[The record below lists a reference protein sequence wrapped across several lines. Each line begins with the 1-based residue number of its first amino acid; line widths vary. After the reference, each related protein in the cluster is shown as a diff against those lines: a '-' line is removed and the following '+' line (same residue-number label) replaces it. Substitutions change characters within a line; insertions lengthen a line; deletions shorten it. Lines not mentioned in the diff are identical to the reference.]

1 MLWIG
6 DKSKCTEVVIP
17 ESVTNIGEEA
27 FSDCSRLTSISIPEG
42 VTSIGQYA
50 FSNCT
55 NLDVTI
61 DNSKNNV
68 TVGYNAFYKCK
79 SVTYLK

>member
-1 MLWIG
+1 L
-6 DKSKCTEVVIP
+6 
-17 ESVTNIGEEA
+17 A
-27 FSDCSRLTSISIPEG
+27 FSE
-42 VTSIGQYA
+42 
-50 FSNCT
+50 CT

-68 TVGYNAFYKCK
+68 TVGNNAFYNCK